1 MFLSN
6 LYNNYIFKYHKP
18 ILTLLLSFLLFFG
31 YFANKLN
38 IDASSDTLIL
48 EGDKDLAY
56 TQLVNKRYYSPDF
69 LILAYTPKEGLLS
82 KNTIETIE
90 NISAKLLQINNVD
103 SVTSILNVPILMSP
117 PRPITEL
124 VEFIPTLK
132 SQNIDLDLVKKEFI
146 SSPLYSDN
154 LVSRD
159 FKTTS
164 IIINLKEDKVG
175 LKIRDERNLLR
186 EKNLQVSL
194 NDTDLVKLNNLE
206 KRYNYHKKII

>member
-1 MFLSN
+1 MRFQLFLSN
-6 LYNNYIFKYHKP
+6 LYNNYIFKFYRS
-18 ILTLLLSFLLFFG
+18 ILTLLIIFLLFFG
-31 YFANKLN
+31 YFANQLN

-69 LILAYTPKEGLLS
+69 LILAYTPKEDLFS

-90 NISAKLLQINNVD
+90 NISTKLLQINNVD
-103 SVTSILNVPILMSP
+103 SVTSILNVPLLMSP

-124 VEFIPTLK
+124 VEYIPTLK
-132 SQNIDLDLVKKEFI
+132 SQNIDLDLAKKEFI

-164 IIINLKEDKVG
+164 IIIN
-175 LKIRDERNLLR
+175 
-186 EKNLQVSL
+186 
-194 NDTDLVKLNNLE
+194 
-206 KRYNYHKKII
+206 